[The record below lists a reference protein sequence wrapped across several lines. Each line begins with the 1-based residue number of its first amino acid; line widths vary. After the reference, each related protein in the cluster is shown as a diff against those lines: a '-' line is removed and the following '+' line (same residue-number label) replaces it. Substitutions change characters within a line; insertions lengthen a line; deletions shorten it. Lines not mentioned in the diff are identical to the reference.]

1 MYHLPR
7 FQRLYNPADYNLQP
21 VVADD
26 EKIIFYTKIRHILDS
41 SNLTCMEV
49 VDMGIALGIDSK
61 TMQAVRCKYR
71 YYEGCPIHFY
81 YNVVTSKNNLEQNVW
96 YVEAID
102 GRPKV
107 RIMRDES
114 TATTA
119 VAAEDDQDE
128 QEAIESDGDEEEDED
143 EEGEGNEVLGS
154 HCVANLHLYEQVIL
168 LARTRGTKGVSQSD
182 LRRNIGV
189 LKKPAARILPAL
201 SKGHGLECR
210 KVQVSRSTTFKLF
223 DPAALPP
230 HLQQQQSQSPRQQ
243 VPSSSSASSSV
254 ADEMDHSLN
263 GDAGGDGDSVSLSP
277 PSPGSGKGKRK
288 KTPAKRKRAD
298 RDSIGDGEGGD
309 DGEGVNEGDGDSV
322 GGYGGG
328 GGSPSSAK
336 KVSGKVYTNLTKLT
350 AQPQSEESI
359 RRGAAIVSYLQSQPF
374 RAAWVREVAIH
385 INALKEEK
393 SQRVDRRTIARIIA
407 RLSQSPDPNQRVNQL
422 SVTLPRDLILQGNNV
437 LEVFVLGDLEAE
449 ETTANVHA
457 LLDQLTAK
465 AEKAQKGRAPP
476 LEERQERR
484 TYKKREQEEQEEEIE
499 QIHAGFDD
507 MLGAVGVP
515 RPKRVRDRGSRRK
528 SSLAAV
534 QASFEEGGEGV
545 QEGEKAE
552 GAMGEGDSEAL
563 SVTEAPTRRRRARP
577 KTVAVSDAESLAV
590 APEAVTLVD
599 DTGAPIT
606 ATDSSVPTTPKPK
619 AKKRASRK
627 KKAEDTL
634 TSPPDADTA
643 TTTTAEE
650 GQGAPSEGAVDE
662 EDLTSV
668 PLERYKEAVNAAKSD
683 IARATTTA
691 AEVRMLPTNI
701 YRSSTSHYLNRA
713 LPFPEQVADEPV
725 DEAWTGPQEALLL
738 ESFLA
743 DCIVKN
749 SVRYTTA
756 ATAIS

>member
-21 VVADD
+21 VVAED

-41 SNLTCMEV
+41 SKLTCMEV

-114 TATTA
+114 TAVTEDD
-119 VAAEDDQDE
+119 EDDQE
-128 QEAIESDGDEEEDED
+128 QVESDGEEEE

-154 HCVANLHLYEQVIL
+154 HCVSNLHLYEQVIL
-168 LARTRGTKGVSQSD
+168 LARARGSKGVSQSD
-182 LRRNIGV
+182 LRRNVGV

-210 KVQVSRSTTFKLF
+210 KVQVGRSTTFKLF

-230 HLQQQQSQSPRQQ
+230 HLQQSQSSRQQ
-243 VPSSSSASSSV
+243 APSSSASNSV
-254 ADEMDHSLN
+254 TDEMDHSLN
-263 GDAGGDGDSVSLSP
+263 GDAGGDGDSVSLSASAP
-277 PSPGSGKGKRK
+277 VSAKGGKKKK
-288 KTPAKRKRAD
+288 KTPAKSKRVD
-298 RDSIGDGEGGD
+298 WDSIGD
-309 DGEGVNEGDGDSV
+309 DGEGEGEEGDVENASD
-322 GGYGGG
+322 GGGGGG

-350 AQPQSEESI
+350 SQPQSEESI
-359 RRGAAIVSYLQSQPF
+359 RRGAAIVSYLQSQPC

-534 QASFEEGGEGV
+534 QASFEEGGEGLP
-545 QEGEKAE
+545 EGEVA
-552 GAMGEGDSEAL
+552 GGEGDSEAP
-563 SVTEAPTRRRRARP
+563 SVTEAPKRRRRARP

-590 APEAVTLVD
+590 APEAVTIAD
-599 DTGAPIT
+599 DTGAPIA
-606 ATDSSVPTTPKPK
+606 ATDSSAPTTPKPK
-619 AKKRASRK
+619 ARKRTSRK
-627 KKAEDTL
+627 KKAEDTI
-634 TSPPDADTA
+634 TSPPNGD
-643 TTTTAEE
+643 TTASTSAEE
-650 GQGAPSEGAVDE
+650 VYAPSDGAVDE

-701 YRSSTSHYLNRA
+701 YRCPTTHYLNRA
-713 LPFPEQVADEPV
+713 LP
-725 DEAWTGPQEALLL
+725 
-738 ESFLA
+738 
-743 DCIVKN
+743 
-749 SVRYTTA
+749 
-756 ATAIS
+756 